1 MEKDRKKYL
10 IFLVCFFIGVIG
22 FVSCFFMFIN
32 TPGPIEINYGDEGMI
47 PSGLTFKSI
56 DKSVSLLNAIPTLDK
71 FGVLEKGFSFEIKNN
86 NQKDIDYELKLIDND
101 STIPNDNIRY
111 ELTKNNEVIGIYSLS
126 NDGIIERSTIKENE
140 EIKYTIKIWLDYNS
154 EIKVGKF
161 SKKIAISEITH
172 NENINEPILTNG
184 MIPVYYDNNTNSWY
198 KASTL
203 NEYNKWYSYEDGSW
217 ANAITVDSSKRKYY
231 EESMVDTKIDIEDIN
246 SMWVW
251 IPRFNFVI
259 RPADQ
264 KITFVKKDEPAYL
277 AFKFNEKELE
287 GFWINKFESGM
298 KSDSECIISSLSS
311 VCNNSNN
318 KLYFVPNYPFST
330 KMTMASMFYSIRK
343 MELKGNI
350 YGFNGTGTSV
360 NNDGTIK
367 NDKNDID
374 THMLRNSEWQ
384 AVALLSNSIYGNKHY
399 QILNNNSNVTGKCYY
414 ENEEYDYNT
423 IKGMKASTT
432 GNITGVYDMSGGKRE
447 YVMIDNSEL
456 SIFDKKS
463 NSGFSTLVK
472 DYYYDKEFVEE
483 DTTLKLKTRYTI
495 ENIINSEPITRG
507 GYKNVG
513 NIFNLY
519 GTKDYIDKISVETN
533 SRASLVIIREDN
545 NEKKES

>member
-1 MEKDRKKYL
+1 
-10 IFLVCFFIGVIG
+10 
-22 FVSCFFMFIN
+22 
-32 TPGPIEINYGDEGMI
+32 
-47 PSGLTFKSI
+47 
-56 DKSVSLLNAIPTLDK
+56 
-71 FGVLEKGFSFEIKNN
+71 
-86 NQKDIDYELKLIDND
+86 
-101 STIPNDNIRY
+101 
-111 ELTKNNEVIGIYSLS
+111 
-126 NDGIIERSTIKENE
+126 
-140 EIKYTIKIWLDYNS
+140 
-154 EIKVGKF
+154 
-161 SKKIAISEITH
+161 
-172 NENINEPILTNG
+172 
-184 MIPVYYDNNTNSWY
+184 
-198 KASTL
+198 
-203 NEYNKWYSYEDGSW
+203 
-217 ANAITVDSSKRKYY
+217 
-231 EESMVDTKIDIEDIN
+231 
-246 SMWVW
+246 
-251 IPRFNFVI
+251 
-259 RPADQ
+259 
-264 KITFVKKDEPAYL
+264 
-277 AFKFNEKELE
+277 
-287 GFWINKFESGM
+287 
-298 KSDSECIISSLSS
+298 
-311 VCNNSNN
+311 
-318 KLYFVPNYPFST
+318 
-330 KMTMASMFYSIRK
+330 MTMASMFYSIRK